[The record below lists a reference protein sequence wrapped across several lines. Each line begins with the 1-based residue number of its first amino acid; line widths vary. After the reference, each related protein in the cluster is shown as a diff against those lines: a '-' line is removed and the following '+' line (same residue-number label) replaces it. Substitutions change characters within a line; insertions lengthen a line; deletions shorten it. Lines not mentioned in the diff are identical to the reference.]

1 MFSLHFRH
9 SSFRRLLVKQ
19 MRWNSK
25 YQNGTDMTSEV
36 KVKELISSLSIEER
50 RLLYERL
57 RNVLIDEEMAQTSSN
72 GKPKSKVSS
81 SFTKQQTIPLFCIAT
96 PSWLN
101 CWLDQRS
108 LCCLRKYKS
117 TSRDLPVHSWSV
129 FLHII
134 LFPTSPSVG
143 ESSFK

>member
-101 CWLDQRS
+101 C
-108 LCCLRKYKS
+108 
-117 TSRDLPVHSWSV
+117 
-129 FLHII
+129 
-134 LFPTSPSVG
+134 
-143 ESSFK
+143 